1 MKVVNEKEELVS
13 KLHGSCRQARGVGKE
28 AYGGL
33 Q

>member
-1 MKVVNEKEELVS
+1 MVNEKEELVF
-13 KLHGSCRQARGVGKE
+13 KVHGSGRQARGVGKK